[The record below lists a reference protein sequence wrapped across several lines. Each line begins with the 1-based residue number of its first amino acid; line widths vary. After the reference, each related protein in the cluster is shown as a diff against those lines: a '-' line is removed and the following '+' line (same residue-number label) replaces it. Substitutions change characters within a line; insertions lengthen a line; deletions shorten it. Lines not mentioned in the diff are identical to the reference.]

1 MDISNTNQR
10 VNWSRLWFVPAS
22 FITSLSTWITHPHL
36 AQVPVVV
43 IRLVLVGQLSAQDD
57 AVLPTL
63 RTKTHIHSGVVV
75 LTVPRS
81 KIHLSNNE
89 AARHEGRIA
98 CAPQCSCYTALRP
111 LGGTNESTKSRR
123 VKYINFMQVHAARS
137 HLAN

>member
-63 RTKTHIHSGVVV
+63 RTKTHILM
-75 LTVPRS
+75 LTRS

-98 CAPQCSCYTALRP
+98 CAPQCSC
-111 LGGTNESTKSRR
+111 
-123 VKYINFMQVHAARS
+123 
-137 HLAN
+137 